1 MKQALSLLIGF
12 VLIQTQA
19 WAISGGPPEDL
30 SQNNYQGTYAGVLI
44 PESAEDQQSSTSM
57 GLFSFSQPKTGYA
70 SGELLTFVNGTVFNG
85 TLQGVID
92 PKNGSLKAVLDA
104 TSTFNV
110 SVLVPSG
117 VDANG
122 NVTFTTEDYPIFA
135 QGSLKA
141 KIKPDQSGVTA
152 ARVEGTASL
161 DVFFQIQN
169 DGTPSITQT
178 AKFQVDG
185 FQQST
190 SSTLF

>member
-1 MKQALSLLIGF
+1 
-12 VLIQTQA
+12 
-19 WAISGGPPEDL
+19 
-30 SQNNYQGTYAGVLI
+30 
-44 PESAEDQQSSTSM
+44 
-57 GLFSFSQPKTGYA
+57 
-70 SGELLTFVNGTVFNG
+70 
-85 TLQGVID
+85 VID

-104 TSTFNV
+104 TSSF
-110 SVLVPSG
+110 SVVVRVPSS
-117 VDANG
+117 VDADG
-122 NVTFTTEDYPIFA
+122 NTTYTDQSSIVNA

-161 DVFFQIQN
+161 DVFFQVQN

>member
-1 MKQALSLLIGF
+1 MKQALTLLIGF

-30 SQNNYQGTYAGVLI
+30 SQTSYQGTYAGVLI
-44 PESAEDQQSSTSM
+44 PESTQDQQSSTSI

-70 SGELLTFVNGTVFNG
+70 SGTLLTFVNGTVFNG

-104 TSTFNV
+104 KSSFNV
-110 SVLVPSG
+110 VYFVPSAG
-117 VDANG
+117 ANG
-122 NVTFTTEDYPIFA
+122 TTTYTREEFPVLA

-161 DVFFQIQN
+161 DVFFDVKD

-178 AKFQVDG
+178 AVFQVDG

-190 SSTLF
+190 TSTSF

>member
-30 SQNNYQGTYAGVLI
+30 RQTSYQGTYAGVLI
-44 PESAEDQQSSTSM
+44 PESSEDVQSSTSI

-92 PKNGSLKAVLDA
+92 PKNGSLRAVLDA
-104 TSTFNV
+104 SSTY
-110 SVLVPSG
+110 SVVVQVPSSK
-117 VDANG
+117 DADG
-122 NVTFTTEDYPIFA
+122 NITYTSESYPIKA

-152 ARVEGTASL
+152 TRVEGTASL
-161 DVFFQIQN
+161 DVFFTIQDN
-169 DGTPSITQT
+169 GTPNITQT
-178 AKFQVDG
+178 AVFQVDG

-190 SSTLF
+190 TATSL